1 MDNLD
6 ITERSI
12 LESERNELRLENLQ
26 LRCAFEDAKHLFTI
40 LKYLPEWLFVDMAH
54 VLEYGDKKHP
64 GEEWRKLDILDHLD
78 HCRDHIQIWKR
89 GWYCKKRR
97 HDQETGKSH
106 LIHAAIRC
114 LMAAA
119 REKDND

>member
-1 MDNLD
+1 MNNLD

-12 LESERNELRLENLQ
+12 LESERDELRLENLQ
-26 LRCAFEDAKHLFTI
+26 LRCALEDAKHLFTI

-54 VLEYGDKKHP
+54 VLEYGQDTHKP
-64 GEEWRKLDILDHLD
+64 EEWKNHDSDWH
-78 HCRDHIQIWKR
+78 RDRAAHHVYWGYMI
-89 GWYCKKRR
+89 
-97 HDQETGKSH
+97 DEDTGV
-106 LIHAAIRC
+106 LQDIHAAIRC

>member
-12 LESERNELRLENLQ
+12 LETERNELRLENLQ
-26 LRCAFEDAKHLFTI
+26 LRCALEDAKHLFTI
-40 LKYLPEWLFVDMAH
+40 LKYLPESVFVDMAH

-64 GEEWRKLDILDHLD
+64 GEEWKTLCANHHAARAKHHIAHGSSIDID
-78 HCRDHIQIWKR
+78 
-89 GWYCKKRR
+89 
-97 HDQETGKSH
+97 TGV
-106 LIHAAIRC
+106 LQDIHAAIRC

-119 REKDND
+119 QEKGND